1 MDDFLGAVIGAV
13 FIGAVFGIIPAMCG
27 IIKGKI
33 GLAVGGFFS
42 CIIGSLLLNI
52 VWYDFINSLLSA

>member
-1 MDDFLGAVIGAV
+1 MDDFLGAIIGAV

-52 VWYDFINSLLSA
+52 VW